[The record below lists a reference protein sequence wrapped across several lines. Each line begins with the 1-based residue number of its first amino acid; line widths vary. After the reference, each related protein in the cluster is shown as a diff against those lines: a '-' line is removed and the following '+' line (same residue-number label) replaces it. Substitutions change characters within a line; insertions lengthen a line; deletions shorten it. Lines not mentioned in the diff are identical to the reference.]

1 MAEIKAAL
9 FDLDH
14 TVYDYSVCND
24 FANTQVAKKLSSVF
38 NKSEEEITRAFHA
51 ARKEVKAHLGE
62 TAASHSRFLYLQK
75 TIESLKGK
83 TDLAL
88 THEAYDLFWE
98 SFMEK
103 MKLNPG
109 VIDFFDH
116 LRKIG
121 IKIAVITDLT
131 APIQFRKMLRLGIK
145 DHVDFVI
152 TSEEAGKDKPHDPI
166 FSLALKKLGCTK
178 EEVVVIGDDL
188 DREIQWAKKYGVMN
202 IHVSH
207 HDFRLLLEHFKTMKN
222 L

>member
-1 MAEIKAAL
+1 MAGIKAAL
-9 FDLDH
+9 LDLDH
-14 TVYDYSVCND
+14 TVYDYHVCNE
-24 FANTQVAKKLSSVF
+24 FANSQVARKLSSALG
-38 NKSEEEITRAFHA
+38 KSEVEVMRAFHD
-51 ARKEVKAHLGE
+51 ARKEVKARLGD

-75 TIESLKGK
+75 TIEALKGK

-88 THEAYDLFWE
+88 THEAYELFWE
-98 SFMEK
+98 SFMGK

-109 VIDFFDH
+109 VIEFFDH
-116 LRKIG
+116 LREMG
-121 IKIAVITDLT
+121 IKVAVITDLT

-152 TSEEAGKDKPHDPI
+152 TSEEAGRDKPHDPV

-178 EEVVVIGDDL
+178 EEVVVVGDDI
-188 DREIQWAKKYGVMN
+188 DREIQWAKKYKVRH

-207 HDFRLLLEHFKTMKN
+207 HDFRQLLEHFKGMKG